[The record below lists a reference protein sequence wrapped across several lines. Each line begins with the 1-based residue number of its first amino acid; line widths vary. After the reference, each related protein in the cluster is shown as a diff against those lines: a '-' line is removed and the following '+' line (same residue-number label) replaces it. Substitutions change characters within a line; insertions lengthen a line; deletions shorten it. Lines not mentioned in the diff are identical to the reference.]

1 MQQLQSYPQAGPTRH
16 GARPAIRAL
25 RLLLPVPL
33 LAGLV
38 AACGSTKEPPPPP
51 PPVAE
56 KKPVTGPASLD
67 PSKAQPGVPVK
78 VALLLP
84 LSGKFAKL
92 GKAMQQAAEMAVF
105 ETKSQ
110 NLQLVPLDTAGTNAG
125 AAAAAQKAV
134 DQGVKLIIG
143 PLFADAVAG
152 AKPVAAQ
159 AKLNMVAFSNTP
171 TVAGGNVFLLSFL
184 VKQQVDRIVEYAAS
198 QDKRDIGM
206 LVPDDPSGR
215 QVADY
220 ARAAAQRNGAT
231 ITRVGFFAGNITKMQ
246 EQIKDFTG
254 SRGVTRK
261 GKAIRGA
268 LGYNALLI
276 HAGGARLRTIT
287 SLLAFYDVDPDKVQ
301 FLGTGRWDHPS
312 TRSETSLKGGWFA
325 APPPE
330 LRERFTARYKEAY
343 SSTPPRIASLAYD
356 AVALAAVLAR
366 DARSEADNPYTV
378 EALTNPSGFL
388 GVDGIFRFTEDGLSE
403 RGLAVLEVTPEE
415 FRIIGPAPYSFAPKP
430 ATTDTPPAGD
440 APAGDAPRR
449 RKPAGDETSRLRD
462 DRRPDDRR
470 QDSRKVS
477 IASMR

>member
-1 MQQLQSYPQAGPTRH
+1 MQPLQSYLQAGPARH
-16 GARPAIRAL
+16 GAGPVFRAV
-25 RLLLPVPL
+25 RRLLPVPL
-33 LAGLV
+33 LA
-38 AACGSTKEPPPPP
+38 AAITACGTTSKPPPP
-51 PPVAE
+51 PPVVEVKKVTDPAE
-56 KKPVTGPASLD
+56 LD
-67 PSKAQPGVPVK
+67 PAKAKPGIPVK

-84 LSGKFAKL
+84 LSGRFAKL

-110 NLQLVPLDTAGTNAG
+110 NLQIVPLDTGGTREG
-125 AAAAAQKAV
+125 AAAAATKAV
-134 DQGVKLIIG
+134 AQGVKLIIG

-159 AKLNMVAFSNTP
+159 AKLNIVAFSNTP
-171 TVAGGNVFLLSFL
+171 SVAGGNVFLLSFL

-198 QDKRDIGM
+198 QDKREIG
-206 LVPDDPSGR
+206 LLAPNSDSGR
-215 QVADY
+215 QFADY
-220 ARAAAQRNGAT
+220 ARAAAARNNAT

-246 EQIKDFTG
+246 EQVKAFTG
-254 SRGVTRK
+254 SRGITRK

-268 LGYNALLI
+268 LGFNALLI
-276 HAGGARLRTIT
+276 HAGGAQLRTMT

-343 SSTPPRIASLAYD
+343 KSTPPRIASLAYD

-366 DARSEADNPYTV
+366 DAKSEEDNPYTV

-388 GVDGIFRFTEDGLSE
+388 GVDGIFRFTEEGLSE

-415 FRIIGPAPYSFAPKP
+415 FRIIGPAPTTFAPPSASTDQPP
-430 ATTDTPPAGD
+430 ADTPPTD
-440 APAGDAPRR
+440 K
-449 RKPAGDETSRLRD
+449 KPADKTSQRHDKRN
-462 DRRPDDRR
+462 
-470 QDSRKVS
+470 VS